1 MARIGVSYFDIAQAA
16 ETIRQRGDEPTVDRV
31 REELGTGSKST
42 IAPLLKRWKSETGN
56 TQHDATGLPQ
66 DLVDAL
72 KALHLRVQEDADRKV
87 DAVREEATAT
97 VEQVRAELAQL
108 RAVLAERTGNLRELE
123 QKLQDS
129 EQESRSRKL
138 ALDEVQAALVKS
150 EYQREEGSARI
161 TELRANLDEL
171 KQENRTVREHF
182 EFFQQRIAD
191 DRQQERDQFRQ
202 ANAQLNS
209 QIASLNEQL
218 TFAGQRLA
226 EREQKIEEQ
235 GALHAQQTAEL
246 QKTQQALAANRAE
259 YDTLLQSFTRQQAQ
273 LSAQLEEAG
282 GMRDKIATL
291 SSSNAALVRE
301 TELQRETGHKLER
314 EIMQQ
319 REVLTALNTAHQQV
333 LQQKAELQGQ
343 LTQLERKVLA
353 PAPVA

>member
-16 ETIRQRGDEPTVDRV
+16 ETIRHRGDEPTVDRV

-56 TQHDATGLPQ
+56 AQHDATGLPQ
-66 DLVDAL
+66 DLLDAL
-72 KALHLRVQEDADRKV
+72 KALHVRVQEDADRKV
-87 DAVREEATAT
+87 DMVREEAAIT
-97 VEQVRAELAQL
+97 VEQARAELTQL
-108 RAVLAERTGNLRELE
+108 RAVLAERNGYLRELE

-161 TELRANLDEL
+161 TELRANIEEL

-202 ANAQLNS
+202 VSAQLNS
-209 QIASLNEQL
+209 QVASLNDQL
-218 TFAGQRLA
+218 TFANRRIT

-235 GALHAQQTAEL
+235 GALYAQQTAEL
-246 QKTQQALAANRAE
+246 LSTQHVLAANRAE
-259 YDTLLQSFTRQQAQ
+259 HVALQQSMAEQQVQ
-273 LSAQLEEAG
+273 LREYLAEAE

-291 SSSNAALVRE
+291 SSSNATLARE
-301 TELQRETGHKLER
+301 AELQRETCHKLEA
-314 EIMQQ
+314 EIRQQ
-319 REVLTALNTAHQQV
+319 REALTALTAAHQEV

-343 LTQLERKVLA
+343 LTQLERKALT